1 MLYLNR
7 RYFEKTGKQIGRIF
21 GKIPITPNQWT
32 LLSLALSM
40 VTFYFLINREFIP
53 AIVTFAFTAFID
65 VIDGSVA
72 RQTRQVTKV
81 GGYLDSVV
89 DRAIEFV
96 IVLGLFTVNYP
107 SFIIPMR
114 VWIMLLFFGSFM
126 STYTRA
132 AAFEKGVFKDLKGGI
147 LEHTDRLLFF
157 ILIFAVSAFS
167 LAYASY
173 LIALMAALAIVS
185 ALQRFLKA
193 VKR

>member
-7 RYFEKTGKQIGRIF
+7 KYFEKTGKQIGRIF
-21 GKIPITPNQWT
+21 GKMPITPNQWT

-40 VTFYFLINREFIP
+40 VTFYFLINRDFIP
-53 AIVTFAFTAFID
+53 AIVIFAFTAFID

-72 RQTRQVTKV
+72 RQNRQVTKV

-96 IVLGLFTVNYP
+96 IVLGLLMANYP
-107 SFIIPMR
+107 SFIIPTS

-132 AAFEKGVFKDLKGGI
+132 AAFEKGVFKDLRGGI

-185 ALQRFLKA
+185 AFQRFLKA